1 MANHDKGRRKWG
13 GISQDN
19 EDYRSEKERYTGMR
33 GGGGGGGGVG
43 GGGGGG
49 NRAPPQALYRPGGG
63 LLRKVGPGRGEEFEN
78 ENHSQDRSKPGSIQY
93 RLRNAQFSGSNQ
105 GKNQSASLQMDE
117 VSSKLNALHLNYKN
131 NSNQIQGPS
140 KGNHFGGDP
149 RKRNKKP
156 EQPLYMPKKVK
167 EALAERDVSNRSP
180 VYQNWEKERERDD
193 HRDWD
198 VRSNRS
204 YQGEP
209 PRRPGGG
216 NHVESGN
223 RRDEHNKRYSGNR
236 RNRNPNENDD
246 RWRPDSPPGKNYGNR
261 RDHSREVRQGSE
273 PLYIPSN
280 NKYDSNRTRDTRSVE
295 PGYPDRFQGKP
306 PSGRHGIK
314 EGNTIP
320 KNIKLESLPPRFRK
334 KFLAENGFLP
344 PPSNSHS
351 EDGWDGST
359 VTFQGSSRYHP
370 PSIQHSHTIQN
381 FPPTVSLPPQTNWS
395 NTVPVRGRGR
405 GRLRSED
412 LENSAAF
419 RPVTPDQYSAQSSRS
434 HTPSQDYANR
444 SYDRRGSNSTLYTS
458 MESLSRMD
466 SLAMP
471 PPRAPSPLLNRN
483 TCPSPESPW
492 ASHKTQRTNQGNA
505 HSHKMNQVSNPSP
518 PKSDIFNS
526 VSDKTEQILDWGEE
540 VELNERLEAEQ
551 LSRSSSVLSLR
562 ENTNTSDN
570 PPLAGG
576 SNGRSR
582 NIKRKKN
589 RKRGGDRSGT
599 RDNLQETSRERQN
612 NQQNRENDSY
622 NNNQKNNASNS
633 NRRFDNRR
641 RSTIQR
647 SRESSKERSHR
658 SRNRDDFYRN
668 RILDQPPDEN
678 WRSGRRASVCDSDD
692 GRRTPNLS
700 SHSTSSLAT
709 NSLAPRASP
718 PAYSNAQPPGVLV
731 LPDTNTFQPGSTPP
745 RQQSHQQQRTL
756 FDPNN
761 PNRPIIV
768 VSPGSRAAPKV
779 REVEGAAQS
788 NIPVFQPH
796 PGRVTSYEGFQVAQ
810 ADGTPTPHF
819 NEQFG
824 NARPSWY
831 DPYSESFRSAK
842 HHLLLLDIER
852 ADLELQWILSSG
864 GLTTHWE
871 RVSYIR
877 HFLQESLQNLLETDI
892 KFCQSENIEQHFWKI
907 LFYNMIELL
916 RKSMPKDNAESREQC
931 KKIMLSIIDEGTA
944 FLESLLNTLERV
956 YNFKIDVYLTS
967 SMPPKGLGL
976 LGLAL
981 ISVQKIFLFLGDLA
995 RYKEQTNETTNYGK
1009 SRHWYLKAQQINPKN
1024 GRPYNQLA
1032 LLAHYARRKLDAVY
1046 YYMRSLMASNPFH
1059 SARESLIALFD
1070 ENRKKY
1076 ESTERKRKEEREWK
1090 ERARMK
1096 EKEGSS
1102 NIGGSLRRETWIH
1115 PGGKRVRRTTAA
1127 SVGIEERLVES
1138 DLEDLAQLTSVEV
1151 NKRFITSYLHVH
1163 GKLITKI
1170 GMETFQEAGIQ
1181 MLREFRALLQHSP
1194 LPLPGTR
1201 LLQLL
1206 ALNMFAIETTQ
1217 LKDAQMEQGY
1227 RSEVQERA
1235 LVVSLQMF
1243 SLILER
1249 GVSLLK
1255 SQLDG
1260 DELPKLVVGED
1271 MQVLL
1276 PAIKIWCDWM
1286 LCHSTVWNPP
1296 PSCADYRVGPPGDAW
1311 SRLATLVNL
1320 LEKLPC
1326 PKDML
1331 ISLKDSQD
1339 RMDDLELVKLPEDTT
1354 LSGFTPLMSNP
1365 QDPFFTEKTKDMEVV
1380 QVFLRIQ
1387 KILFFGQVF
1396 LCGLETPVLKL
1407 QKSET
1412 GISEYVSVVEAYSAS
1427 SPSSP
1432 PGQSDSE
1439 LYIESYSEDDEE
1451 SPVTLKRLSSSGEA
1465 PSETVT
1471 SQAPVSEIRSLIERK
1486 EELERRQKKQ
1496 DRHRQRVQSILQ
1508 KSSVSVE
1515 IEVRPRQLV
1524 PDTNCFIDY
1533 LPQLQSIAKAVSGA
1547 QPIYTL
1553 MVPLVVLNELEGLAR
1568 GAETRDSPPAFRAT
1582 LNPEHVARVAENAK
1596 AALAFARS
1604 RNPAIRC
1611 LTTRGTVLTSST
1623 FTVEEDVTQDGST
1636 RNDDRILATCL
1647 SLCRSTK
1654 DQITSEEGQPRR
1666 LRRDVVLL
1674 TEDRNLRVKAL
1685 ARDVPVREVPDFV
1698 QWAGL
1703 G

>member
-1 MANHDKGRRKWG
+1 MANFDKGRRKWG
-13 GISQDN
+13 EISQEN
-19 EDYRSEKERYTGMR
+19 ENYKYDDRLSGMR
-33 GGGGGGGGVG
+33 
-43 GGGGGG
+43 GGGG
-49 NRAPPQALYRPGGG
+49 NRAPPQALYRPGSGP
-63 LLRKVGPGRGEEFEN
+63 LRKSGRPDEFEN
-78 ENHSQDRSKPGSIQY
+78 ENNFHHHDRSSSSSSKSQPPSIATSY
-93 RLRNAQFSGSNQ
+93 RMRNCQFSNSNQ
-105 GKNQSASLQMDE
+105 EKNITTTTTTTEIDDVATKFNDLQ
-117 VSSKLNALHLNYKN
+117 VNYKN
-131 NSNQIQGPS
+131 SNHQNQGPS
-140 KGNHFGGDP
+140 KINHMSIVDP
-149 RKRNKKP
+149 RKKNKKP
-156 EQPLYMPKKVK
+156 EQQLYVPKKVK
-167 EALAERDVSNRSP
+167 EALAERDVINRSP
-180 VYQNWEKERERDD
+180 VHHNWEKDRERDD

-198 VRSNRS
+198 IRSNRNQHS
-204 YQGEP
+204 DNYRNRPIALNQTDSI
-209 PRRPGGG
+209 RR
-216 NHVESGN
+216 NDDHS
-223 RRDEHNKRYSGNR
+223 KRYSGNR
-236 RNRNPNENDD
+236 RNRNPGENED
-246 RWRPDSPPGKNYGNR
+246 RWRSDSPSGKNYGNR
-261 RDHSREVRQGSE
+261 RDNSREVRQGSE

-280 NKYDSNRTRDTRSVE
+280 NKFDTNRIRDTRSVE
-295 PGYPDRFQGKP
+295 PGYPDKFQGKP
-306 PSGRHGIK
+306 PSGRHGMK
-314 EGNTIP
+314 ECTIP
-320 KNIKLESLPPRFRK
+320 KNTKLESLPPRFRK
-334 KFLAENGFLP
+334 KYLAENGFLQS
-344 PPSNSHS
+344 SNNIGVSS
-351 EDGWDGST
+351 EEAWDGST
-359 VTFQGSSRYHP
+359 VTFQGSSRFP
-370 PSIQHSHTIQN
+370 PAIQHSHTMQN
-381 FPPTVSLPPQTNWS
+381 LPPSGPLPPQTSWS
-395 NTVPVRGRGR
+395 NTVPVRSRGR
-405 GRLRSED
+405 GRHRNDD

-434 HTPSQDYANR
+434 HTPSQDYGNR
-444 SYDRRGSNSTLYTS
+444 YYDRRGSNSTMYTS
-458 MESLSRMD
+458 IESLNRMD
-466 SLAMP
+466 SMLMP
-471 PPRAPSPLLNRN
+471 PPRAPSPASSIPYRN
-483 TCPSPESPW
+483 TCPSPDNQWSY
-492 ASHKTQRTNQGNA
+492 KNQRSNA
-505 HSHKMNQVSNPSP
+505 QEMQKSQTISNVTS
-518 PKSDIFNS
+518 PKSETFDS
-526 VSDKTEQILDWGEE
+526 LPEKTDTLDWGEE

-562 ENTNTSDN
+562 GNSNTNQST
-570 PPLAGG
+570 AGG
-576 SNGRSR
+576 SK
-582 NIKRKKN
+582 KRKKN
-589 RKRGGDRSGT
+589 RRGGRDRIS
-599 RDNLQETSRERQN
+599 
-612 NQQNRENDSY
+612 
-622 NNNQKNNASNS
+622 
-633 NRRFDNRR
+633 
-641 RSTIQR
+641 
-647 SRESSKERSHR
+647 
-658 SRNRDDFYRN
+658 
-668 RILDQPPDEN
+668 DQPSDEN
-678 WRSGRRASVCDSDD
+678 WRSGRRISICDSED
-692 GRRTPNLS
+692 GRRTPCSS
-700 SHSTSSLAT
+700 SHSTVA
-709 NSLAPRASP
+709 NSLHQSP
-718 PAYSNAQPPGVLV
+718 SGFNNSQPGVLV
-731 LPDTNTFQPGSTPP
+731 LPDTNSFQLSTTPP
-745 RQQSHQQQRTL
+745 RPQSHQQQRTL

-761 PNRPIIV
+761 PNKPIIV
-768 VSPGSRAAPKV
+768 TSSGGRTGPKF
-779 REVEGAAQS
+779 REMEGIAQPDV
-788 NIPVFQPH
+788 PVFQSL
-796 PGRVTSYEGFQVAQ
+796 PGMFTSHSNFQGTQ
-810 ADGTPTPHF
+810 GDGTPTSYF
-819 NEQFG
+819 NEQLG
-824 NARPSWY
+824 NSRPSWY

-842 HHLLLLDIER
+842 HHFLLLDIER
-852 ADLELQWILSSG
+852 ADLELQWIISSG
-864 GLTTHWE
+864 GLQTHWE

-877 HFLQESLQNLLETDI
+877 HFLQQSLQNLLETDI
-892 KFCQSENIEQHFWKI
+892 KFCQKENVEQHFWKI
-907 LFYNMIELL
+907 LFYNMIEML
-916 RKSMPKDNAESREQC
+916 RKNMPKENVEGRERC
-931 KKIMLSIIDEGTA
+931 KQIMLNIIDEGTIY
-944 FLESLLNTLERV
+944 LENLLTIMERV
-956 YNFKIDVYLTS
+956 YNFKIDLYLTS
-967 SMPPKGLGL
+967 SISPKGLGL
-976 LGLAL
+976 LGLVL
-981 ISVQKIFLFLGDLA
+981 ISAQKIFLFLGDLA

-1046 YYMRSLMASNPFH
+1046 YYMRSLMASNPFQ

-1096 EKEGSS
+1096 EKEGSN

-1115 PGGKRVRRTTAA
+1115 PGGKRMRRTTSATTA
-1127 SVGIEERLVES
+1127 NETIIPDS
-1138 DLEDLAQLTSVEV
+1138 DSEDLSQLTSVEV

-1217 LKDAQMEQGY
+1217 LKDSQMEQGY

-1255 SQLDG
+1255 SQLES

-1271 MQVLL
+1271 LQILL

-1296 PSCADYRVGPPGDAW
+1296 PSCTDYRVGPPGDAW

-1326 PKDML
+1326 PKDLL
-1331 ISLKDSQD
+1331 ISTKDAEG
-1339 RMDDLELVKLPEDTT
+1339 REDDLELVKLPEDTT
-1354 LSGFTPLMSNP
+1354 LAGFTPLMSNP
-1365 QDPFFTEKTKDMEVV
+1365 QDSFFTQKTEDMEIV
-1380 QVFLRIQ
+1380 QVCLRIS

-1412 GISEYVSVVEAYSAS
+1412 GISEYVSVVEASSAS

-1432 PGQSDSE
+1432 PVQSDSE
-1439 LYIESYSEDDEE
+1439 LLVESYSEDDEDA
-1451 SPVTLKRLSSSGEA
+1451 PATLRRLSSSGDVL
-1465 PSETVT
+1465 SSDTLT
-1471 SQAPVSEIRSLIERK
+1471 SQTPVSEIRSLIERK

-1496 DRHRQRVQSILQ
+1496 DHHRQRVQAILS
-1508 KSSVSVE
+1508 KSLVSVE

-1568 GAETRDSPPAFRAT
+1568 GAGTRDTQPASRAA

-1611 LTTRGTVLTSST
+1611 LTTRGTVLSSST
-1623 FTVEEDVTQDGST
+1623 FTVEEDVSQDGLT

-1647 SLCRSTK
+1647 SLCRTNSK
-1654 DQITSEEGQPRR
+1654 DQIPSGEGQPRR

-1685 ARDVPVREVPDFV
+1685 ARDMPVREVPDFV